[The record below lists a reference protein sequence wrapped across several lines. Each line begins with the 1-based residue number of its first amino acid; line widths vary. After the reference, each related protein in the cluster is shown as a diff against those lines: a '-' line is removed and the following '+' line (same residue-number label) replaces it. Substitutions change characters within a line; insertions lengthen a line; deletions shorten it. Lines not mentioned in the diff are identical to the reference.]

1 MVYVSTVCAVV
12 TLAIM
17 VLTGCSNAQVRRTP
31 ATPRPIPW
39 FCQMNESRDDWQC
52 VQDAQA
58 AANPKPARLPN
69 DVIEPEPVAA
79 AAVGLTAAA
88 DVSDNDGLA
97 PLATPGDAADTGV
110 LEEPPD
116 VVDDASDLLAM
127 PEDGFAVQLIA
138 TASRDQADAFVESHG
153 LTDTGVMTLQLA
165 REGDIYYVVLLGTFD
180 TYAQAQAAV
189 DGRPESLSEI
199 TPWIR
204 PLLSIQTGLTTAR
217 ELRADTDG

>member
-12 TLAIM
+12 TLAVM

-31 ATPRPIPW
+31 VTPRPVPW
-39 FCQMNESRDDWQC
+39 FCQMNEARDDWQC
-52 VQDAQA
+52 VQDAEA
-58 AANPKPARLPN
+58 AAHPRPDRLPN

-79 AAVGLTAAA
+79 TAVGLTAAG
-88 DVSDNDGLA
+88 DVSDSDGLA

-110 LEEPPD
+110 LEEAPE
-116 VVDDASDLLAM
+116 VVDDASDVLAM

-138 TASRDQADAFVESHG
+138 TASRDKADAFVDAHG
-153 LTDTGVMTLQLA
+153 LTGTMTLQLA
-165 REGDIYYVVLLGTFD
+165 REAEFYYVVLLGAFD

-189 DGRPESLSEI
+189 DGRPESLAEI

-204 PLLSIQTGLTTAR
+204 PLLSIQTGLIAAR
-217 ELRADTDG
+217 ELRADAGG